1 MKVSRSRLRPAVV
14 LAGVAFLVFFL
25 LLWWGA
31 GLSLQCEVQRICYVA
46 SVTNHIWKPILT
58 LAFILLGSAA
68 ISALSFIAMYR
79 ENNADDKK

>member
-1 MKVSRSRLRPAVV
+1 M
-14 LAGVAFLVFFL
+14 
-25 LLWWGA
+25 
-31 GLSLQCEVQRICYVA
+31 A
-46 SVTNHIWKPILT
+46 SVTNHIWKPTLT